1 MKKIVILGTGPLPI
15 ENDRYSYGSSNRTWH
30 FAKGLLDRGNSV
42 HVIAFRPLRK
52 GEDGEP
58 IQDEEHRKYSDGA
71 FSLDSVDG
79 VRHFYND
86 GFLRERIGAMN
97 PDLLVGVNAFPAC
110 RCAYLDTGLPF
121 WADLNGF
128 NMGEA
133 QIRARLTDDESAI
146 SAGWYHEIAALR
158 RADVFSAASGPQR
171 HALIGELA
179 AIGRLRGSTCGYE
192 FVHVIPNGREDLP
205 PLVGQAPLRK
215 ELGPEAMLA
224 LWIGG
229 YNYQFDIDSLFA
241 GFESAMAKEPHL
253 HFISTGGK
261 IDGHNETTFARFL
274 ERVSTSANKDRYHFV
289 GWLPQ
294 EEFERLMRS
303 SDLGVSVDIP
313 CYETELGA
321 RNRITEMF
329 RAGLPVL
336 TTKGPEIAADVEHS
350 DAGWVFPAREP
361 EALAGA
367 LLDAFSSPES
377 RKRRGENARRV
388 FLEKYT
394 IEASLNPL
402 FEWVENPCTA
412 PDRDQPP
419 IRLPD
424 FPPTPE
430 EPQVASPN
438 SLWRWIVGRMR
449 ES

>member
-15 ENDRYSYGSSNRTWH
+15 ENESYSYGSSNRTWH
-30 FAKGLLDRGNSV
+30 FAKGLLDRGHRV
-42 HVIAFRPLRK
+42 RVVAFRPMRT
-52 GEDGEP
+52 GEDGKL
-58 IQDEEHRKYSDGA
+58 IRDEDHRKFSDGA

-86 GFLRERIGAMN
+86 SFLKERIREAD
-97 PDLLVGVNAFPAC
+97 PDLLIGANVLPAC

-133 QIRARLTDDESAI
+133 QIRAHLTTDETALSQ
-146 SAGWYHEIAALR
+146 GWFFEIAALR

-205 PLVGQAPLRK
+205 PLDGKAPLRE
-215 ELGPEAMLA
+215 ELGPDAALA
-224 LWIGG
+224 LWVGG
-229 YNYQFDIDSLFA
+229 YNYQFDVDSLFE
-241 GFESAMAKEPHL
+241 GFETAMGKEPRL
-253 HFISTGGK
+253 HFVSTGGK
-261 IDGHNETTFARFL
+261 IDGHNEITFERFL
-274 ERVSTSANKDRYHFV
+274 DRVSTSPNKDRYHFF

-294 EEFERLMRS
+294 EDFERLMRS
-303 SDLGVSVDIP
+303 SDMGVSMDLP

-329 RAGLPVL
+329 RAGLPVI
-336 TTKGPEIAADVEHS
+336 TTSGPEIASDVGSFE
-350 DAGWVFPAREP
+350 AGWVLPTGCP
-361 EALAGA
+361 EGVAGA
-367 LLDAFSSPES
+367 LLDAVSSPED
-377 RKRRGENARRV
+377 RKKRGESARRI

-394 IEASLNPL
+394 IEASLKPL
-402 FEWVENPCTA
+402 FEWVENPWTA
-412 PDRDQPP
+412 PDRNQPP

-424 FPPTPE
+424 FPP
-430 EPQVASPN
+430 EPDEATAFPTR
-438 SLWRWIVGRMR
+438 SLLRRILGRLR
-449 ES
+449 